1 MKKELL
7 NSLKESDAIE
17 ESDFDIK
24 NITDQREAIK
34 KIKHYE
40 TLWRDYKIRKQ
51 KHYKIWVN
59 TKTDVKNI

>member
-7 NSLKESDAIE
+7 NSLKESDAVE

-24 NITDQREAIK
+24 NITDQTEAIA

-40 TLWRDYKIRKQ
+40 TL
-51 KHYKIWVN
+51 
-59 TKTDVKNI
+59 